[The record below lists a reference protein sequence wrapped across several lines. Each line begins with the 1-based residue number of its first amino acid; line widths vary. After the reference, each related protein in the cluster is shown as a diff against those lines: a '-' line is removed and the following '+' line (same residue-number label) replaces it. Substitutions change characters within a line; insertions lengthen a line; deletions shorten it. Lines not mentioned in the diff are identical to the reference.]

1 MSPDAVKALYARA
14 LNGSDPLALSADGS
28 KAPYKDVPATMTTG
42 EWRDTAGLNDLD
54 HEAQLK

>member
-1 MSPDAVKALYARA
+1 MALYARA
-14 LNGSDPLALSADGS
+14 RNGSDPLALSADGS
-28 KAPYKDVPATMTTG
+28 KVPYKDVPATMSTG